1 MKNEPE
7 MIVFENSD
15 IAKIK
20 GAQIIKVLTP
30 YMAVFP
36 NCKIDATGLLLY
48 SKALMPLRIQDLEAA
63 MVKLLQTCKFFPS
76 VAEIFEAADS
86 VNGYVEAING
96 SRLPTPAEAWAEA
109 MRNVREFSLY
119 RPWVYSCPEVEKTVE
134 QFGRYELA
142 MLEAKDVNIA
152 RAQFMRIYESVV
164 SRSRGD
170 WENRRALEALN
181 NSNAHLLLQ
190 RIDAVKQIEGA

>member
-1 MKNEPE
+1 M
-7 MIVFENSD
+7 
-15 IAKIK
+15 
-20 GAQIIKVLTP
+20 
-30 YMAVFP
+30 
-36 NCKIDATGLLLY
+36 
-48 SKALMPLRIQDLEAA
+48 
-63 MVKLLQTCKFFPS
+63 
-76 VAEIFEAADS
+76 
-86 VNGYVEAING
+86 
-96 SRLPTPAEAWAEA
+96 
-109 MRNVREFSLY
+109 
-119 RPWVYSCPEVEKTVE
+119 E

>member
-1 MKNEPE
+1 MNNPE
-7 MIVFENSD
+7 VIMAFEESD

-20 GAQIIKVLTP
+20 REQIIKLLAP

-48 SKALMPLRIQDLEAA
+48 SRALMPLRIQDIEAA
-63 MVKLLQTCKFFPS
+63 MTKLLQTCKFFPS

-86 VNGYVEAING
+86 VNGYIEAANG

-109 MRNVREFSLY
+109 MRNVKEFSLY
-119 RPWVYSCPEVEKTVE
+119 RPWRYSCSEVGKAVE

-142 MLEAKDVNIA
+142 MLDAKDVNIA

-164 SRSRGD
+164 SCSRGD

-181 NSNAHLLLQ
+181 NSNLQALLQ

>member
-1 MKNEPE
+1 MNNPE
-7 MIVFENSD
+7 VIMAFEESD

-20 GAQIIKVLTP
+20 SEQIIKLLAP

-48 SKALMPLRIQDLEAA
+48 SRALMPLRIQDIEAA
-63 MVKLLQTCKFFPS
+63 MTKLLQTCKFFPS

-86 VNGYVEAING
+86 VNGYIEAANG

-109 MRNVREFSLY
+109 MRNVKEFSLY
-119 RPWVYSCPEVEKTVE
+119 RPWHYSCSEVEKTVE

-181 NSNAHLLLQ
+181 NSNLQALLQ